1 MSLPLGGLGGRLG
14 RAHLVIPDRAEL
26 DVVAVLP
33 DAQLALGT
41 GAHSDSSS
49 SVGRLDERR
58 IIQGLRR
65 LAVSDCAFCRI
76 IARQSPADIVYED
89 DDVLA
94 FKDIYPKAP
103 VHLLIVPKRHIASLA
118 ETSDGDGAVLGRC
131 VVAARRLAET
141 TGYAEK
147 GFRLGVNTG
156 PEGGQV
162 VYHVHFHFTA
172 GRRAR
177 T

>member
-1 MSLPLGGLGGRLG
+1 
-14 RAHLVIPDRAEL
+14 
-26 DVVAVLP
+26 
-33 DAQLALGT
+33 
-41 GAHSDSSS
+41 
-49 SVGRLDERR
+49 
-58 IIQGLRR
+58 
-65 LAVSDCAFCRI
+65 VSDCAFCRI
-76 IARQSPADIVYED
+76 VARQSPADIVYED
-89 DDVLA
+89 DAVLA

-103 VHLLIVPKRHIASLA
+103 VHLLIVPKRHIGSLA
-118 ETSDGDGAVLGRC
+118 ETSDADAAVLGRC

-172 GRRAR
+172 GRR
-177 T
+177 